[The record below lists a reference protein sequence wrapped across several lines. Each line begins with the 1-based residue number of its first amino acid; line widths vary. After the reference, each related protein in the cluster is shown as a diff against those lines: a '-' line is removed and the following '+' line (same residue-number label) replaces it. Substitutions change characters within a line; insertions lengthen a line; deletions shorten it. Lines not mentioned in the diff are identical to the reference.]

1 VSRVRSIYIY
11 IYIYIYMIDTVGLQ
25 AKVLASRIFLHIQI
39 TITTNWMTNDK
50 WLLTKHTLMNV
61 LIMGCEQ

>member
-1 VSRVRSIYIY
+1 
-11 IYIYIYMIDTVGLQ
+11 MIDTVGLQ
-25 AKVLASRIFLHIQI
+25 AKVLASRFFLHIQI